1 MDKLDILKEYEIE
14 GESPPIPTK
23 PILLDQPKT
32 INLQS
37 FQSFISRINLSQLN
51 TKPIIAIAIIVAV
64 LISGVWYINN
74 EFELS
79 RYETIPSE
87 LYQNGI
93 MKVKKNNKLAVIN
106 ESKKLINTDAYD
118 QVDFSGDIIIV
129 KKDGKFNYFKKNGQY
144 LSKIW
149 YDNMKLA
156 DKNNYGYVAEFSSD
170 NKSTG
175 RLHTTGA
182 LFGSLYGTSL
192 GDGITVFSKYESN
205 DSKLGLIK
213 SDGTIIV
220 DPKFSRIETLDTG
233 FAKVNIK
240 NGDSK
245 TYDTGLYGIIR
256 PDGSYLLEPKY
267 KLIEDSELKR
277 KYTGSESMYYNHNFF
292 DNGLADVR
300 ITDDSGRK
308 IVKKD
313 GTFVS
318 DIAFKD
324 MYSHSTKDENVIDAA
339 LVKTENDKYGIIA
352 KNGNWIVEPK
362 YDGISRSLDEGIAQ
376 TTLNGKIG
384 LIKRDG
390 SIIVEPKFDSVG
402 LFDKEGLATVSIGG
416 KYGCVKSDGSII
428 VEPKFDNDNKKLCS
442 ISWGVEKV
450 LLNNGRYQ
458 YKHLKTGKIFDYGDS
473 GNYGTTVAN
482 DVTFSKEKTGWY
494 AKRGSERELNWLKTT
509 DNEYLTAGS
518 WGVLDKDGNW
528 YLDQIYDYINFD
540 SKSQTFFV
548 ILNGI
553 SGKVNPSTRRIIWD
567 N

>member
-1 MDKLDILKEYEIE
+1 MTKKQITKSEFQELSKVMDKLDILKEYEIE
-14 GESPPIPTK
+14 GESTPIPTK
-23 PILLDQPKT
+23 PILLDQAKT

-37 FQSFISRINLSQLN
+37 FQSLISRINLSQLN
-51 TKPIIAIAIIVAV
+51 AKTIIAIAIIVSV

-74 EFELS
+74 ESELS

-106 ESKKLINTDAYD
+106 ESKKLINTDTYD

-170 NKSTG
+170 KKSTG
-175 RLHTTGA
+175 YLHKTGA
-182 LFGSLYGTSL
+182 LFGSIGRTSL

-233 FAKVNIK
+233 FAVVNLK

-245 TYDTGLYGIIR
+245 TYDSGLYGIIR

-267 KLIEDSELKR
+267 YLITGGDYKSDS
-277 KYTGSESMYYNHNFF
+277 YYYNFF
-292 DNGLADVR
+292 DNGLADVE
-300 ITDDSGRK
+300 ITNNSGRK

-318 DIAFKD
+318 DIAFKII
-324 MYSHSTKDENVIDAA
+324 SRQSTKDKNVIDAA
-339 LVKTENDKYGIIA
+339 LVNTKNDKSGIIA

-362 YDGISRSLDEGIAQ
+362 YDNISSFDEGIAQ
-376 TTLNGKIG
+376 TTLNGKKGFI
-384 LIKRDG
+384 RSDG
-390 SIIVEPKFDSVG
+390 SVVVEPKYDWISNPAKGDTFQVK
-402 LFDKEGLATVSIGG
+402 LNN
-416 KYGCVKSDGSII
+416 KYGCIKSDGSVLIEPI
-428 VEPKFDNDNKKLCS
+428 V
-442 ISWGVEKV
+442 
-450 LLNNGRYQ
+450 
-458 YKHLKTGKIFDYGDS
+458 DYSMFIDCNDS
-473 GNYGTTVAN
+473 GFVRVGDGGALYNYTHIKSGKKFNYKSIDKFGGHIVAS
-482 DVTFSKEKTGWY
+482 DVTFSN
-494 AKRGSERELNWLKTT
+494 ERFS
-509 DNEYLTAGS
+509 GGR
-518 WGVLDKDGNW
+518 WGVLDPNGDW
-528 YLDQIYDYINFD
+528 YIDQIYDYIYYDEKTGIFGV
-540 SKSQTFFV
+540 T
-548 ILNGI
+548 LNGRR
-553 SGKVNPSTRRIIWD
+553 GKVDLSTRKIIWD